1 MKAIRDY
8 STRIESTSEP
18 RPEVASAIRSNRMQ
32 SMRKAFRLNMP
43 LMVLFL
49 PVATYFLIFRYV
61 PMLGLIIAFKDY
73 SFRDGIWGSPWVW
86 LDNFRLIFSNT
97 QLLNVIRN
105 TFILSLLNLFVGF
118 PFPIILAILLNEAR
132 KVWFKKTVQ
141 TLVYLPHFL
150 NWVIIG
156 GIVITMFAQQTGTLN
171 HLIERFLGKPFP
183 FLYNEVSWVII
194 YVVAGIWKT
203 TGWGAIIY
211 LAALAAISPELY
223 EAASIDGASKWRQIW
238 HITLPGIRSTIVL
251 VFILSM
257 GHIMDV
263 GFDQVYVLQNPAVT
277 GIAEV
282 ISTWNYSS
290 GLKGNQFSVAAA
302 IGLFESC
309 FGLLFVI
316 AANRIARRYEQSI

>member
-1 MKAIRDY
+1 MSRFQPSA
-8 STRIESTSEP
+8 EP
-18 RPEVASAIRSNRMQ
+18 RPEAAAAVRANKKKAIRN
-32 SMRKAFRLNMP
+32 AIRLNVP
-43 LMVLFL
+43 LMILFL
-49 PVATYFLIFRYV
+49 PVAAYFLIFRYA
-61 PMLGLIIAFKDY
+61 PMFGLVIAFKDY
-73 SFRDGIWGSPWVW
+73 SFRDGIWGSPWVGW
-86 LDNFRLIFSNT
+86 DNFRLILTNA
-97 QLLNVIRN
+97 QLLKVIRN
-105 TFILSLLNLFVGF
+105 TFVLSLLNLFAGF
-118 PFPIILAILLNEAR
+118 AFPIILAILLNEVR
-132 KVWFKKTVQ
+132 KVWFKKTMQ

-150 NWVIIG
+150 NWVIVG

-171 HLIERFLGKPFP
+171 RLIERFTGEPFP

-194 YVVAGIWKT
+194 YLLSGIWKT
-203 TGWGAIIY
+203 AGWGAIIY
-211 LAALAAISPELY
+211 LAALAGISPELY

-238 HITLPGIRSTIVL
+238 HITLPGIRTTIIL

-257 GHIMDV
+257 GQIMDV

-302 IGLFESC
+302 NGLFESF

-316 AANRIARRYEQSI
+316 TANRIARRYEQSIW

>member
-1 MKAIRDY
+1 MI
-8 STRIESTSEP
+8 
-18 RPEVASAIRSNRMQ
+18 
-32 SMRKAFRLNMP
+32 
-43 LMVLFL
+43 LFL
-49 PVATYFLIFRYV
+49 PVAAYFLIFRYA
-61 PMLGLIIAFKDY
+61 PMFGLVIAFKDY
-73 SFRDGIWGSPWVW
+73 SFRDGIWGSPWVGW
-86 LDNFRLIFSNT
+86 DNFRLILTNA
-97 QLLNVIRN
+97 QLLKVIRN
-105 TFILSLLNLFVGF
+105 TFVLSLLNLFAGF
-118 PFPIILAILLNEAR
+118 AFPIILAILLNEVR
-132 KVWFKKTVQ
+132 KVWFKKTMQ

-150 NWVIIG
+150 NWVIVG

-171 HLIERFLGKPFP
+171 RLIERFTGEPFP

-194 YVVAGIWKT
+194 YLLSGIWKT
-203 TGWGAIIY
+203 AGWGAIIY
-211 LAALAAISPELY
+211 LAALAGISPELY

-238 HITLPGIRSTIVL
+238 HITLPGIRTTIIL

-257 GHIMDV
+257 GQIMDV

-302 IGLFESC
+302 NGLFESF

-316 AANRIARRYEQSI
+316 TANRIARRYEQSIW